1 VVGGKEM
8 KNEDIWN
15 VSNDYESYK
24 DIFFKALL
32 LDKIKVVPKL
42 NKDKIYYQI
51 VVDKIEEEE

>member
-8 KNEDIWN
+8 KDEDIWS
-15 VSNDYESYK
+15 VFSDYESYK

-32 LDKIKVVPKL
+32 LDKIKIVPKL
-42 NKDKIYYQI
+42 NKDKVYYQI

>member
-15 VSNDYESYK
+15 IENDCESYK

-32 LDKIKVVPKL
+32 LDKVKVVPKL
-42 NKDKIYYQI
+42 NKDKLYYQI

>member
-15 VSNDYESYK
+15 IENDCESYK